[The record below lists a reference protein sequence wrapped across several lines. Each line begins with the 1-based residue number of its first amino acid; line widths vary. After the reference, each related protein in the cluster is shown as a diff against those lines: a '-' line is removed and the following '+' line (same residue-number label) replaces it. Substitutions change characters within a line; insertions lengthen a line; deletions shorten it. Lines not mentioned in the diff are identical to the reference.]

1 MSLVRMALTNYR
13 CFAKRLDIE
22 LRPITVVLGRNNSGK
37 SALVRA
43 PLVLSTGFHT
53 DSPAPLDLDLLGEEI
68 LDSFTDLIYGGR
80 PHGSI
85 RIELEFDEEGERAQ
99 YF

>member
-1 MSLVRMALTNYR
+1 M
-13 CFAKRLDIE
+13 
-22 LRPITVVLGRNNSGK
+22 RPVTLVLGRNNSGK

-43 PLVLSTGFHT
+43 PLVLATGFRT

-68 LDSFTDLIYGGR
+68 FDSFTDLICGGR

-85 RIELEFDEEGERAQ
+85 RIELCRSVLKVFSPQKSTGYPLIANLIFQ
-99 YF
+99 